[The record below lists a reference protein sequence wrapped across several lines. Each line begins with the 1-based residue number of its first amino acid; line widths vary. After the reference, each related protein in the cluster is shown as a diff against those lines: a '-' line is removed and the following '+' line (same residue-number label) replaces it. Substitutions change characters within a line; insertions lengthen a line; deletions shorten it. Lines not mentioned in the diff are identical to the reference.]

1 MNTTAD
7 KTMMIEFMNQF
18 KDKLNHA
25 NSLDPWLYEN
35 NRGTIKIDP
44 VKLGQTIL
52 ERGNYLQI
60 KKNNDLTLYRYNDR
74 LGLWQV
80 VTANEI
86 RKEASALVRDHWS
99 NKEVSDATK
108 YIMDLADIKDA
119 SETIDN
125 VDPYAVHFKNG
136 VYDIRT
142 GEMRPNSPDNYLFY
156 GRDYEIDTSNAP
168 TPLTDKWLDESVK
181 DAKTFLMEF
190 IGLCIYLSYD
200 HLQKLAI

>member
-1 MNTTAD
+1 MSNTANE
-7 KTMMIEFMNQF
+7 KMMLEFMDEYKN
-18 KDKLNHA
+18 KLNRA
-25 NSLDPWLYEN
+25 NGLDPWLYEN

-86 RKEASALVRDHWS
+86 RKEVSALVRDHWS

-108 YIMDLADIKDA
+108 YIR
-119 SETIDN
+119 SEE
-125 VDPYAVHFKNG
+125 H
-136 VYDIRT
+136 
-142 GEMRPNSPDNYLFY
+142 
-156 GRDYEIDTSNAP
+156 TS
-168 TPLTDKWLDESVK
+168 E
-181 DAKTFLMEF
+181 
-190 IGLCIYLSYD
+190 
-200 HLQKLAI
+200 LQSRE